1 MTSSSGRLPA
11 LFGDYKVERVVAR
24 GGMGAVF
31 EVRHRMT
38 GARCAAKTLLRTNS
52 PTSRERFRREAELLA
67 RCDRIPGVVKV
78 HTFGETPQGEPYM
91 ILDFVDGPSLDARLV
106 DGERLAPRRAATL
119 VRDVARALGAI
130 HVQGMIHRD
139 VKPGNILIDAQGK
152 PWLTDFGL
160 AAARDLD
167 RLTRTGA
174 FVGTIAYAAPEQA
187 GGEPC
192 TPASDVFSLGCV
204 LFHALA
210 GEAPIESD
218 SAMSHMA
225 QLSDPTPIRDVRTV
239 AATVPAPLAS
249 IVARCLEKEPERR
262 YETGEELARDLDR
275 FLEGKAIEG
284 ARSRRSPAMT
294 VALAAVLV
302 LVLVLVLVGAL
313 KGPSRDASPAP
324 VAHKPVTLDDWESD
338 GDARLQAGD
347 IAAAASSYG
356 TALKMASP
364 TRGRGIHEKR
374 AGALASLGEDEDALA
389 DLHAIYADLDRV
401 PRDRNANKPLERA
414 APALYRKGLAS
425 RDARLLEAAW
435 RLAPPP
441 KELELVASAFWRDK
455 AAAES
460 ETWSQGF
467 LAGMTATEKE
477 VRAVITMLEPASR
490 VRSAKVRFFKGS
502 FASSALA
509 LVRGWVRN
517 QDEAVT
523 ERLGRTFLQDWPDEA
538 FTYFLLGYSRRKC
551 LDNPH
556 DEGIAFMEKAMELL
570 PEPDPTEDDESKR
583 FATAVAVAAVELYE
597 VGRRPMNLDLLYKT
611 VRHGNH
617 ADGWLYLAH
626 ALRNSHRFEES
637 NEAIEKAENLPL
649 ASNGFYRPAQLEGER
664 LQNMIH
670 LGRREEAR
678 KGALELASRPGTLA
692 DGIAVLVMLEEW
704 DEIAARIDPNHVE
717 SELWIYWDAL
727 ALGHLGRKEE
737 AEKLL
742 PRLESRSKEWAQA
755 VRAVIAANK

>member
-38 GARCAAKTLLRTNS
+38 GARCAAKTLLKTNS
-52 PTSRERFRREAELLA
+52 EQSRARFRREAELLA
-67 RCDRIPGVVKV
+67 RCDRIPGIVKV
-78 HTFGETPQGEPYM
+78 HTFGETPQGEPFM

-106 DGERLAPRRAATL
+106 EGDRLAARDAAAL

-130 HVQGMIHRD
+130 HAQGMIHRD

-174 FVGTIAYAAPEQA
+174 FLGTVAYAAPEQA
-187 GGEPC
+187 AGEPC

-210 GEAPIESD
+210 GEVPIESD

-225 QLSDPTPIRDVRTV
+225 QLSDPRPIRDVRTV
-239 AATVPAPLAS
+239 AQTVPAPLAS
-249 IVARCLEKEPERR
+249 IVARCLEKDPERR

-275 FLEGKAIEG
+275 FLEGKPIEG
-284 ARSRRSPAMT
+284 AVRPRPRGIT
-294 VALAAVLV
+294 VALATLLV
-302 LVLVLVLVGAL
+302 LALVLFLVRSL
-313 KGPSRDASPAP
+313 RNPSSDRPATP
-324 VAHKPVTLDDWESD
+324 VAHTPVSLDDWESD

-356 TALKMASP
+356 NALRLAPP
-364 TRGRGIHEKR
+364 TRARGLHEKR
-374 AGALASLGEDEDALA
+374 AGMLASLGRDDEALA
-389 DLHAIYADLDRV
+389 DLHAIYSDLDRV
-401 PRDRNANKPLERA
+401 PNNRNANKPLERA

-425 RDARLLEAAW
+425 KDARLLEAAW

-441 KELELVASAFWRDK
+441 KELELAASAFWSDK

-477 VRAVITMLEPASR
+477 VRAAITILEPASR
-490 VRSAKVRFFKGS
+490 VRSAKVRFFKGC

-517 QDEAVT
+517 QDEAAT
-523 ERLGRTFLQDWPDEA
+523 ERLGRLFLHDWPDEA
-538 FTYFLLGYSRRKC
+538 FSYFLLGYSRRKT
-551 LDNPH
+551 LDASH

-570 PEPDPTEDDESKR
+570 PDPDPTEDDESKR
-583 FATAVAVAAVELYE
+583 FATAVAVTAVELYE
-597 VGRRPMNLDLLYKT
+597 VGRRPMNMELLYKT
-611 VRHGNH
+611 VKHGNH
-617 ADGWLYLAH
+617 ADAWLYLGH
-626 ALRNSHRFEES
+626 ALRNAHRFEES
-637 NEAIEKAENLPL
+637 NEAIEKAANLPL

-664 LQNMIH
+664 LQNLIH

-678 KGALELASRPGTLA
+678 KGALELASHPGTLA
-692 DGIAVLVMLEEW
+692 DGIPVLVTLEAW
-704 DEIAARIDPNHVE
+704 DEVVARIDPAHVE

-727 ALGHLGRKEE
+727 ALAHLGRKVE

-742 PRLESRSKEWAQA
+742 PRLEARSKDWAQA